1 MAPSARNFSFIAA
14 PLLFGASTFFWTNG
28 SYGITGGTLLALS
41 MVPWI
46 LALCRVFGWLR
57 AELPVYSSAG
67 LFLAVWGAV
76 SGACFGLA
84 DVFTTAF
91 GIPHLIYLQV
101 ISEHSLAFDLL
112 LFWPGPLF
120 PLSLLVL
127 SVILMRRRLLPA
139 WPGVMLALGA
149 VLFPLSRIARVE
161 GVAHLAD
168 GLLALPFWYLGF
180 AGRAIEPPVEPA
192 IEPPVEPAIEPA
204 VPAVELQEDA
214 AG

>member
-1 MAPSARNFSFIAA
+1 MPPFAANWSFLAA
-14 PLLFGASTFFWTNG
+14 PALFGASTFFWTNG

-41 MVPWI
+41 MVFWI
-46 LALCRVFGWLR
+46 LALSRVFGWLR
-57 AELPVYSSAG
+57 AGLPVYSSAG
-67 LFLAVWGAV
+67 SFFAVWGAV

-91 GIPHLIYLQV
+91 GIPHLIYLKV
-101 ISEHSLAFDLL
+101 ISEHSLTFNLL

-127 SVILMRRRLLPA
+127 SIILMRRRLLPV

-149 VLFPLSRIARVE
+149 VLFPLSRIARTE

-168 GLLALPFWYLGF
+168 GLLALPFWYMGF
-180 AGRAIEPPVEPA
+180 AGPAFEPT
-192 IEPPVEPAIEPA
+192 
-204 VPAVELQEDA
+204 VPAVELQEGA